1 MMKKII
7 SLLFVI
13 SVISLSC
20 DEDES
25 LPVTKSFTASDGT
38 YIGIIHLAAEP
49 VEGAEI
55 YEFGRKDPESL
66 EWSLFAWTEWNTH
79 DDHGW
84 TLPNDKI
91 VPGQV
96 YEYKVR
102 THANGPG
109 FSEFSEI
116 ETGYAYPT
124 PPLQFSQIQVST
136 NPTDGNYDNV
146 TFMWKDSLSPDI
158 KNLIQ
163 RQFMIK
169 CAPEDNL
176 SNVESLGIV
185 SSTSLTEKDFSAT
198 SSLLKNRSNYYRLD
212 VLYEYGLKEDN
223 QDTKS
228 HYIAEGTMIK
238 EDDIPG
244 GGSSGP
250 GTVTY
255 TVNNYGE
262 INLAST
268 GAKYNVIM
276 RVDGTTP
283 YIGYIDNYSFSTG
296 LPVIM
301 SNTGSG
307 WNSAISMPDNIVNDN
322 EFNGFDFEV
331 SNGIICFGA
340 LSADSDSLYIYKYES
355 SAWSENLADDNF
367 STTELPHNIDI
378 AVLNN
383 ELYAIFD
390 HQPDDM
396 LKVMKYTDSSWQQ
409 VGSDI
414 ISFSDKFEPRLK
426 NIDGTL
432 YLWYNE
438 GTGNTSGI
446 NIKHWTGSS
455 WTDDFQWTHE
465 HSGDFDVIK
474 AGSDLYFLSEGFSGS
489 YFGGVYKITSS
500 TTADNLVEDELWFYD
515 IYGFSADSDNNIV
528 IAAMKWES
536 MEVAYPTLYIYNG
549 TSWLEIDD
557 DNSEGLDKD
566 YSTSVINVGN
576 DIHYV
581 YGLKSSTDEFN
592 YPTILNAKKYSK

>member
-1 MMKKII
+1 MKNFI
-7 SLLFVI
+7 SLLFLI
-13 SVISLSC
+13 SVITYSC
-20 DEDES
+20 NKEDEP

-49 VEGAEI
+49 VEGADI

-102 THANGPG
+102 THADGPG

-124 PPLQFSQIQVST
+124 PLLQFSQIQVST

-163 RQFMIK
+163 RIFIIK
-169 CAPEDNL
+169 YAPEDNL
-176 SNVESLGIV
+176 SNVESLTNV
-185 SSTSLTEKDFSAT
+185 SSTSLTEKDFSVT
-198 SSLLKNRSNYYRLD
+198 SSLPKNRSYYYRLN
-212 VLYEYGLKEDN
+212 VLYEYSLKEDN

-228 HYIAEGTMIK
+228 HYIVEGTMIK
-238 EDDIPG
+238 EGDIPG
-244 GGSSGP
+244 GGSTGP

-276 RVDGTTP
+276 RADGTTP
-283 YIGYIDNYSFSTG
+283 YVGYVDDYTLATG

-301 SNTGSG
+301 SNTGGG
-307 WNSAISMPDNIVNDN
+307 WNSVMSMPDNIVNDN
-322 EFNGFDFEV
+322 DFKEFDFEV
-331 SNGIICFGA
+331 FNGTIYLGA
-340 LSADSDSLYIYKYES
+340 LNGDSLYIYKYES
-355 SAWSENLADDNF
+355 GNWSENLADDSFGTND
-367 STTELPHNIDI
+367 LPHNIDI
-378 AVLNN
+378 AILNN
-383 ELYAIFD
+383 ELYALFD

-396 LKVMKYTDSSWQQ
+396 LMVMKYNGSSWQQ

-414 ISFSDKFEPRLK
+414 TSFSDKFEPRLK

-438 GTGNTSGI
+438 GTGSTAGI
-446 NIKHWTGSS
+446 ILKHWTGSN
-455 WTDDFQWTHE
+455 WTDDLQWSHE
-465 HSGDFDVIK
+465 YSGDYDLIK
-474 AGSDLYFLSEGFSGS
+474 AGSELYFLSKAFSGT
-489 YFGGVYKITSS
+489 YYGGVYKITSS
-500 TTADNLVEDELWFYD
+500 TTADNLVEGESWFYD
-515 IYGFSADSDNNIV
+515 IYGFCADSDNNII

-536 MEVAYPTLYIYNG
+536 MDVAYPTLYIYNG
-549 TSWLEIDD
+549 TSWSEIDD
-557 DNSEGLDKD
+557 DNSEGLKKD
-566 YSTSVINVGN
+566 YSTSVITIGN
-576 DIHYV
+576 DIHFI
-581 YGLKSSTDEFN
+581 YGLKSSANTFD
-592 YPTILNAKKYSK
+592 YPTILKAKRYSK